1 MRHALLL
8 PMLFALLASS
18 LPASAQVPRAE
29 MPAAPVSAVPPADQ
43 AQQPDTVAPP
53 DGVRQVVDMDTVVV
67 SGLQPG
73 PGMWKVRKGDNV
85 LYVLGTLTPLPRR
98 MEWNSATVESVIARS
113 QAVIDPP
120 YLNVG
125 TGMGVLR
132 SLTLVPSALRA
143 RRNPD
148 GGTLEEAVGPELYA
162 RWTLLK
168 PRYLG
173 RDRGVESW
181 RPIFAAQKLYEG
193 AIERSGLDQRNIVTK
208 VVASAARRHDVPR
221 VSTRVEFQVEDPK
234 ALLREFADTTLA
246 DTDCFARTLSRIE
259 TDIDAMRA
267 RANAWAVGDV
277 GLLQTLPLHDQYA
290 ACMSALSGSAIGK
303 RAGIHDARVLMT
315 TKWLQ
320 AADQALAE
328 NAMTFASVPL
338 QVLLRKGG
346 FLDRLRERGYVIE
359 APANADGATPLAA
372 DPPRPPAATAPAPAS
387 AGGGAGTRKDG
398 ARE

>member
-1 MRHALLL
+1 MRHVLLM
-8 PMLFALLASS
+8 PMLLVLAAS
-18 LPASAQVPRAE
+18 LPTHAQAPAPD
-29 MPAAPVSAVPPADQ
+29 PAAPAD
-43 AQQPDTVAPP
+43 AA
-53 DGVRQVVDMDTVVV
+53 GAIVDMDTMVV
-67 SGLQPG
+67 SGIQPG

-85 LYVLGTLTPLPRR
+85 LYVLGTLSPLPRR
-98 MEWNSATVESVIARS
+98 MEWNSASVESVIARS

-125 TGMGVLR
+125 TGMGMLR

-143 RRNPD
+143 RRNPE
-148 GGTLEEAVGPELYA
+148 GGSLEEAVGPELYA
-162 RWTLLK
+162 RWTVLK

-193 AIERSGLDQRNIVTK
+193 AIERSGLDQRNIVSK

-221 VSTRVEFQVEDPK
+221 VSTRVEFQVQDAK

-277 GLLQTLPLHDQYA
+277 ERLQALPLHDQYA

-303 RAGIHDARVLMT
+303 RAGMHDARVLMT

-320 AADQALAE
+320 AVDEALAS

-338 QVLLRKGG
+338 QVLLRPNG
-346 FLDRLRERGYVIE
+346 FLERLRERGYVVE
-359 APANADGATPLAA
+359 APTDAGGADAPVAG
-372 DPPRPPAATAPAPAS
+372 DIVPPAVAPAPGVAS
-387 AGGGAGTRKDG
+387 AGGGAG
-398 ARE
+398 ARQGGPGE